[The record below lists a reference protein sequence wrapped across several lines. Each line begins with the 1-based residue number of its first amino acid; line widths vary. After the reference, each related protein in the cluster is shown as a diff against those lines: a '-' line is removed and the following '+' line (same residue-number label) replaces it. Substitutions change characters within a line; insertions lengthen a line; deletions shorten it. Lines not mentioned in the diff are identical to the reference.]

1 MPSLK
6 DIKKRINS
14 VRNTQQITK
23 AMKMVS
29 AAKLRKAQEAV
40 VANRPYA
47 EKMQTVLSNLALRVS
62 DSKHPLLQQREKER
76 ALIVLLTA
84 DRGLCGGFNNNISKA
99 VERFVRENPQGY
111 QEIDVM
117 IIGRKGNDYLKRR
130 PGLNVIKV
138 YENIT
143 GDINYQT
150 AVLLSEEIIS
160 HFADEEKYDVVH
172 LVYNHF
178 KSVISQVITFSQLLP
193 IAPAEVEEDTY
204 VADYIYEPS
213 AEEILKE
220 ILRKNVEVQIFK
232 ALLESSAA
240 ELGARMSS
248 MDSATKNASEMIGKL
263 TLAYNRARQA
273 AITTELMEIISGAES
288 IK

>member
-14 VRNTQQITK
+14 VKNTQQITK

-47 EKMQTVLSNLALRVS
+47 EKMQVVLSNLALRVS
-62 DSKHPLLQQREKER
+62 DSEHPLLQEREKER
-76 ALIVLLTA
+76 ALVVLLTA

-99 VERFVRENPQGY
+99 VEKFIHENSQAY
-111 QEIDVM
+111 KEIDLM

-130 PGLNVIKV
+130 PGLNITKV

-143 GDINYQT
+143 GDITYQT
-150 AVLLSEEIIS
+150 AALLAEEILS
-160 HFADEEKYDVVH
+160 LYVDEEKYDVVH

-193 IAPAEVEEDTY
+193 VAPKEVEEDA
-204 VADYIYEPS
+204 VIADYLYEPS

-220 ILRKNVEVQIFK
+220 IILKNVEVQIFR

>member
-29 AAKLRKAQEAV
+29 AAKLRKAQERV
-40 VANRPYA
+40 IANRAYA
-47 EKMQTVLSNLALRVS
+47 EKMELVLSNLALRVT
-62 DSKHPLLQQREKER
+62 DSKHPFLRQGKKER
-76 ALIVLLTA
+76 ALVVLLTA
-84 DRGLCGGFNNNISKA
+84 DRGLCGGFSNNIAKA
-99 VERFVRENPQGY
+99 TERYIYENPENY
-111 QEIDVM
+111 EKIDLM

-130 PGLNVIKV
+130 PGLNIIKV
-138 YENIT
+138 YENLT
-143 GDINYQT
+143 GDITYQT
-150 AVLLSEEIIS
+150 AVLLSQEIIAL
-160 HFADEEKYDVVH
+160 FAEEDKYDVVQV
-172 LVYNHF
+172 VYNHF
-178 KSVISQVITFSQLLP
+178 KSVISQVITFSQILP
-193 IAPAEVEEDTY
+193 VAPREIE
-204 VADYIYEPS
+204 ADSPVTDYLYEPS
-213 AEEILKE
+213 ASEILDE
-220 ILRKNVEVQIFK
+220 ILPKNVEVQIFR

>member
-14 VRNTQQITK
+14 VKNTQQITK

-47 EKMQTVLSNLALRVS
+47 EKMQTVLSNLAMRVT

-84 DRGLCGGFNNNISKA
+84 DRGLCGGFNHNISKA
-99 VERFVRENPQGY
+99 VERFTCENPQGY
-111 QEIDVM
+111 QEIDLM
-117 IIGRKGNDYLKRR
+117 IIGRKGNEYLKRR
-130 PGLNVIKV
+130 PGLNIIKV

-143 GDINYQT
+143 GDLNYQT
-150 AVLLSEEIIS
+150 AMLLSEDIIS
-160 HFADEEKYDVVH
+160 LFAEEEKYDVVH

-178 KSVISQVITFSQLLP
+178 KSVLTQVITFSQLLP
-193 IAPAEVEEDTY
+193 VAPAEVEEDAY
-204 VADYIYEPS
+204 VAEYLYEPS

-248 MDSATKNASEMIGKL
+248 MDSATKNASQMIGKL
-263 TLAYNRARQA
+263 TLDYNRARQA